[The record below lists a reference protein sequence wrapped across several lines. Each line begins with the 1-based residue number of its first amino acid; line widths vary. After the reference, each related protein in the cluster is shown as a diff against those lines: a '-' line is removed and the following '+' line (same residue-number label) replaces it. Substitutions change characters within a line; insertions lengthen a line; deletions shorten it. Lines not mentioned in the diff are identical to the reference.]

1 MIMVTNKGL
10 KKDPELADKV
20 NKAVFPGL
28 QGGPHD
34 NTTAGI
40 SVALF
45 EAAQPSFKKYAAQIV
60 KNSIAL
66 SKTLTDGGLKL
77 VGGGS
82 ENHLLLVN
90 LASVLGDGS
99 GVFAQKALDMV
110 GLTLNKN
117 TVPDEMSS
125 PFYPSGVR
133 LGTPA
138 STSRGM
144 KEKEMKFI
152 GGVILEVINLLKA
165 YRLPEK
171 KEERKD
177 YIAKFEKEMKANKKL
192 MEIRLRVKKVALRF
206 PIP

>member
-1 MIMVTNKGL
+1 MVTGKGL
-10 KKDPELADKV
+10 KKDPELGDKI

-34 NTTAGI
+34 NQTAGI
-40 SVALF
+40 AVALF

-60 KNSIAL
+60 KNSKAL
-66 SKTLTDGGLKL
+66 AKTLIDGGLKL

-90 LASVLGDGS
+90 LTSVLGAGS
-99 GVFAQKALDMV
+99 GVFAQKALDWV

-117 TVPDEMSS
+117 TVPDETSS
-125 PFYPSGVR
+125 PFYPSGIR

-152 GGVILEVINLLKA
+152 GGVILEVISLLKP
-165 YRLPEK
+165 YRLPENK
-171 KEERKD
+171 VERKE
-177 YIAKFEKEMKANKKL
+177 YIAKFEKEMREDKKIK
-192 MEIRLRVKKVALRF
+192 EIHARVKKLALGF

>member
-1 MIMVTNKGL
+1 MVTNKGL
-10 KKDPELADKV
+10 KKDPELGDKV

-40 SVALF
+40 AISLF
-45 EAAQPSFKKYAAQIV
+45 EASQPSFKKYASQIV
-60 KNSIAL
+60 KNSGVLA
-66 SKTLTDGGLKL
+66 KTLMDGGLKL

-90 LASVLGDGS
+90 LANVLGAGS
-99 GVFAQKALDMV
+99 GVFAQKALDWV

-117 TVPDEMSS
+117 TVPDETSS
-125 PFYPSGVR
+125 PFYPSGIR

-152 GGVILEVINLLKA
+152 GSVILEVIDLLKP
-165 YRLPEK
+165 YHLPLK

-177 YIAKFEKEMKANKKL
+177 YIAKFEREMKVNKRIKEIRSKVKKL
-192 MEIRLRVKKVALRF
+192 ALGF
-206 PIP
+206 SIP

>member
-1 MIMVTNKGL
+1 MVTNKGL
-10 KKDPELADKV
+10 KKDQELGDKI
-20 NKAVFPGL
+20 NKAVFTGL

-34 NTTAGI
+34 NQTAGI
-40 SVALF
+40 AVALF

-60 KNSIAL
+60 KNSKVLA
-66 SKTLTDGGLKL
+66 KTLMDGGLKL

-90 LASVLGDGS
+90 LTSALGAGS
-99 GVFAQKALDMV
+99 GVFAQKALDWV

-117 TVPDEMSS
+117 TVPDETSS

-138 STSRGM
+138 STSRRM

-152 GGVILEVINLLKA
+152 GGVILEVIDLLKP
-165 YRLPEK
+165 YRLPVK

-177 YIAKFEKEMKANKKL
+177 YIAKFEKEMRANKK
-192 MEIRLRVKKVALRF
+192 MKEIHIRVKKLALRF